1 MRAAGA
7 TARLCRALPSR
18 ESRKEHRKEPRR
30 GRPRWQRW
38 CATNNNRTHKLLCNY
53 FKILRRVY
61 AAIRRASRD
70 GTYSRDVQSL
80 SSPLLLPPPPLFRE
94 FPFSFSF
101 RGRLPPE
108 TGLWGE
114 SINCRSCARA
124 SLFKKQKE
132 RKGKSL
138 SSHLLNGRG
147 GEMRRG
153 VLARGGIRISNPFSL
168 SLSLFRYEKFY
179 EILSLSLSFS
189 IDNIPS
195 TCFDPTSLFVFSFA
209 TMNKSLEVSR
219 SIEFS

>member
-80 SSPLLLPPPPLFRE
+80 SSPFLLPPPPLFRE

-147 GEMRRG
+147 GNEERRIG
-153 VLARGGIRISNPFSL
+153 TRRYSYFQPF
-168 SLSLFRYEKFY
+168 
-179 EILSLSLSFS
+179 LSLSFV
-189 IDNIPS
+189 I
-195 TCFDPTSLFVFSFA
+195 SLRKILRNLITFVI
-209 TMNKSLEVSR
+209 LLDR
-219 SIEFS
+219 

>member
-1 MRAAGA
+1 MNRARRFSQSISFSRKDRNYSIKEKRRRERDSRDDERKNSTPSRGGNSYF
-7 TARLCRALPSR
+7 ARSRCNSAPLPSH

-147 GEMRRG
+147 
-153 VLARGGIRISNPFSL
+153 
-168 SLSLFRYEKFY
+168 EK
-179 EILSLSLSFS
+179 
-189 IDNIPS
+189 
-195 TCFDPTSLFVFSFA
+195 
-209 TMNKSLEVSR
+209 
-219 SIEFS
+219 

>member
-1 MRAAGA
+1 MRETAGTTKGKIPPLLEEATRILRAAGA
-7 TARLCRALPSR
+7 TARLCHALPSR

-147 GEMRRG
+147 
-153 VLARGGIRISNPFSL
+153 
-168 SLSLFRYEKFY
+168 EK
-179 EILSLSLSFS
+179 
-189 IDNIPS
+189 
-195 TCFDPTSLFVFSFA
+195 
-209 TMNKSLEVSR
+209 
-219 SIEFS
+219 